1 LEVVKVFKGRIDR
14 RQMERAM
21 KQMGIRTKELENVRE
36 VLIKLADREIVITNA
51 QVTLM
56 EMPGQRQYQVVGEET
71 ERKLEP
77 EISEEDIK
85 LVMEQA
91 GVDRSAALQALK
103 DAKGDLAQ
111 TILKLKGG

>member
-1 LEVVKVFKGRIDR
+1 VYRGRIDK

-21 KQMGIRTKELENVRE
+21 KQMGIRTKDLENVRE

-56 EMPGQRQYQVVGEET
+56 EMPGQRQYQIVGEEI
-71 ERKLEP
+71 ERIIEP
-77 EISEEDIK
+77 EINEEDIH

-91 GVDRSAALQALK
+91 GVDRASALQALR

-111 TILKLKGG
+111 AILKLKGG